1 MVTVIFTEETIDD
14 LDIAIDYY
22 TNISS
27 QLDSL
32 KILIKVRWN

>member
-32 KILIKVRWN
+32 KILIKARWN